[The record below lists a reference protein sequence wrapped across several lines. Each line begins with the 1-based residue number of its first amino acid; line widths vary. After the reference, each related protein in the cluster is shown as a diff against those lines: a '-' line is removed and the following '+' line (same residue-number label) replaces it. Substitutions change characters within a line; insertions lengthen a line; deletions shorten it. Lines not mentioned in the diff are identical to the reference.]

1 MFVIYTHAL
10 WALYFVISYF
20 ADVLK
25 QVHVSKSFYIVVL
38 SGIMLIIHVNGH
50 SVQLF
55 GSPVSHQSLM
65 EIMLDKEYLS
75 PTILGI
81 KFSRSNLAPL
91 AGVNQSLG
99 TQTRNNRSDLVIPVH
114 DCFAC
119 VRVVV

>member
-1 MFVIYTHAL
+1 M
-10 WALYFVISYF
+10 YFEISYY

-25 QVHVSKSFYIVVL
+25 QVHVSKSFYIMVL
-38 SGIMLIIHVNGH
+38 LGVMLIIHVSGH

-65 EIMLDKEYLS
+65 EIMLVNEFLF

-91 AGVNQSLG
+91 AGAYQSLG
-99 TQTRNNRSDLVIPVH
+99 T
-114 DCFAC
+114 
-119 VRVVV
+119 